1 MPHAPACHWQWLP
14 LISATVTSGLRYAT
28 IASLACEAG
37 KLLVT
42 VNGRDFLF
50 GKRAVRLKSNS
61 NRNSTRLIHRCPAGL
76 NPQQASSRFGREPRP
91 SSVPYSHHHDA
102 GKPGICRGHC
112 QRPGATKPP
121 GGICQ
126 VFSDKCHSKSISAAP
141 PYHPRVSPSARG
153 SVRPPAPGNP
163 RPRV

>member
-1 MPHAPACHWQWLP
+1 MSEDLEGVMPHAPACHWQWLP

-61 NRNSTRLIHRCPAGL
+61 NRHSTRFIDRCPAGL

-102 GKPGICRGHC
+102 GNLNAGHM
-112 QRPGATKPP
+112 QRPLPTAG
-121 GGICQ
+121 
-126 VFSDKCHSKSISAAP
+126 H
-141 PYHPRVSPSARG
+141 Y
-153 SVRPPAPGNP
+153 
-163 RPRV
+163 